1 MNDAVKKREYIV
13 TIWPTGYEYKN
24 EIYDFYSSVKEISML
39 SEIKTAAFDTSGKFL
54 EFIYKVY
61 ERDSLSREILRY
73 KSNLMINAKQLKCAI
88 FKFIFDSEV
97 EDNEVDESVLNIK
110 TEIRKIVSAK
120 MDNYYYDN
128 LLHVTDVK
136 TEFDYLSYVLKQYG
150 VELG

>member
-24 EIYDFYSSVKEISML
+24 EIYDFYKAVQEISML
-39 SEIKTAAFDTSGKFL
+39 SEMKTVTFDTSEKFL

-88 FKFIFDSEV
+88 FKFIFDSKV
-97 EDNEVDESVLNIK
+97 EENELDESVLNIK
-110 TEIRKIVSAK
+110 TEIRKIISAK

-136 TEFDYLSYVLKQYG
+136 TEFEYLLYVMTQYG
-150 VELG
+150 IEL